1 MTGNSPPA
9 VDEIK
14 PKRRSR
20 IREAHETRILA
31 AAEDVFAQFGYNGA
45 SVETIAE
52 RAGLSKQNMLYY
64 FSSKEILYH
73 RVLKSILDLWL
84 EKMTLLEQAGEDP
97 ATMLENYIRGKFEI
111 SRTHPNGSKV
121 FANEIINGAPHLKEY
136 LRQRLVPQL
145 EADIAL
151 VRGWIAEGIVDP
163 IEPEHLF
170 FTIWAST
177 QTYADFDWQILEVT
191 GRKKLQAKD
200 YDAAAELITRLVL
213 KGCDIQPCRT
223 QDGRTEPA

>member
-1 MTGNSPPA
+1 MTGNSPQA
-9 VDEIK
+9 QEEIK

-45 SVETIAE
+45 SLEAIAE
-52 RAGLSKQNMLYY
+52 QAGLSKQNMLYY

-73 RVLKSILDLWL
+73 RVLKNILDLWL
-84 EKMTLLEQAGEDP
+84 EKMTLLEQAGTDP
-97 ATMLENYIRGKFEI
+97 AAMLENYIRGKFEI

-121 FANEIINGAPHLKEY
+121 FANEIINGAPHLREY
-136 LRQRLVPQL
+136 LRERLLPQL

-151 VRGWIAEGIVDP
+151 VRGWIRDGVVDP

-177 QTYADFDWQILEVT
+177 QTYADFSAQIELSLGKESLEADDFSRAGDFLTHV
-191 GRKKLQAKD
+191 
-200 YDAAAELITRLVL
+200 IL
-213 KGCDIQPCRT
+213 KGI
-223 QDGRTEPA
+223 GLKA

>member
-1 MTGNSPPA
+1 MTGNSTPA

-177 QTYADFDWQILEVT
+177 QTYADFSAQIELSLGKPELEASDFTKAGDFLTHV
-191 GRKKLQAKD
+191 
-200 YDAAAELITRLVL
+200 IL
-213 KGCDIQPCRT
+213 KGIGLR
-223 QDGRTEPA
+223 

>member
-1 MTGNSPPA
+1 MTGNSTPA
-9 VDEIK
+9 VEEIK

-45 SVETIAE
+45 SVEAIAE
-52 RAGLSKQNMLYY
+52 QAGLSKQNMLYY
-64 FSSKEILYH
+64 FTSKEILY
-73 RVLKSILDLWL
+73 RQVLKTILDLWL

-97 ATMLENYIRGKFEI
+97 AAMLENYIRGKFEI

-136 LRQRLVPQL
+136 LRERLLPQL
-145 EADIAL
+145 EADLAL
-151 VRGWIAEGIVDP
+151 VRGWIADGIVDP

-177 QTYADFDWQILEVT
+177 QTYADFSAQIELSLGKESLE
-191 GRKKLQAKD
+191 AD
-200 YDAAAELITRLVL
+200 DFTRAGDFLTHVIL
-213 KGCDIQPCRT
+213 KGI
-223 QDGRTEPA
+223 GLKG

>member
-1 MTGNSPPA
+1 MTGKSTPA
-9 VDEIK
+9 VEEIK

-45 SVETIAE
+45 SVEAIAE
-52 RAGLSKQNMLYY
+52 QAGLSKQNMLYY
-64 FSSKEILYH
+64 FTSKEILY
-73 RVLKSILDLWL
+73 RQVLKTILDLWL

-97 ATMLENYIRGKFEI
+97 AAMLENYIRGKFEI

-136 LRQRLVPQL
+136 LRERLLPQL

-151 VRGWIAEGIVDP
+151 VRGWIRDGIVDP

-177 QTYADFDWQILEVT
+177 QTYADFSAQIELSLGKESLE
-191 GRKKLQAKD
+191 AD
-200 YDAAAELITRLVL
+200 DFTRAGDFLTHVIL
-213 KGCDIQPCRT
+213 KGI
-223 QDGRTEPA
+223 GLKG

>member
-1 MTGNSPPA
+1 MTGKSTPA
-9 VDEIK
+9 VAEIK

-45 SVETIAE
+45 SVEAIAE
-52 RAGLSKQNMLYY
+52 QAGLSKQNMLYY
-64 FSSKEILYH
+64 FTSKEILY
-73 RVLKSILDLWL
+73 RQVLKAILDLWL

-97 ATMLENYIRGKFEI
+97 AAMLENYIRGKFEI

-136 LRQRLVPQL
+136 LRERLLPQL

-151 VRGWIAEGIVDP
+151 VRGWIRDGIVDP

-177 QTYADFDWQILEVT
+177 QTYADFSAQIELSLGKESLE
-191 GRKKLQAKD
+191 AD
-200 YDAAAELITRLVL
+200 DFTRAGDFLTHVIL
-213 KGCDIQPCRT
+213 KGI
-223 QDGRTEPA
+223 GLKS

>member
-1 MTGNSPPA
+1 MTGTSTPA
-9 VDEIK
+9 VAEIK
-14 PKRRSR
+14 PTRRSR

-45 SVETIAE
+45 SVEAIAE
-52 RAGLSKQNMLYY
+52 QAGLSKQNMLYY
-64 FSSKEILYH
+64 FTSKEILY
-73 RVLKSILDLWL
+73 RQVLKAILDLWL

-97 ATMLENYIRGKFEI
+97 AAMLENYIRGKFEI

-136 LRQRLVPQL
+136 LRERLLPQL

-151 VRGWIAEGIVDP
+151 VRGWIRDGIVDP

-177 QTYADFDWQILEVT
+177 QTYADFSAQIELSLGKESLE
-191 GRKKLQAKD
+191 AD
-200 YDAAAELITRLVL
+200 DFTRAGDFLTHVIL
-213 KGCDIQPCRT
+213 KGI
-223 QDGRTEPA
+223 GLKS